1 MKMLLQNGYNN
12 MGKVNHKNNRGDIH
26 KITDAVIHLYLIYM
40 FVVFPLVLHDGYKD
54 ITITKYNF
62 FKNGVLA
69 LLIIMA
75 LLLVLYLTDRSGN
88 TGNPGNDRAASK
100 KHTILASDVFMGLFL
115 LAGFFAFIA
124 SKDRTAAFTG
134 ELGRRCGLAFL
145 LLVGAVY
152 ICVAAGCSLREWIYL
167 VFACTS
173 GLTYLMS
180 ILQHLEIDLFHLYA
194 SIRFDQRTTF
204 ISTFGN
210 INMFASFLCLTVPL
224 FMAAAMYADK
234 CWKRVLYTV
243 VLFLGGMAV
252 IAANSDVAYIGIGV
266 PVIVLLLAGIR
277 NRARTYDDRIV
288 SEQNSGCDPF
298 SGWLTGCTGIILGY
312 TVMAFLTTGTGKG
325 YDKLTGFAK
334 LVDHRLILTVVSIVL
349 VIGSLIYGW
358 YSKKK
363 TGHTV
368 AQKKVSKSVS
378 YKKHTTDCWKIIF
391 WIVIGILILTVFV
404 TVVTGVSNQWEI
416 FTFDD
421 EWGNYRGYVWS
432 RLTRI
437 YQDLPFVNKV
447 FGAGNESIYTLMSA
461 RYSDEMIE
469 VTGTVYD
476 SAHNEY
482 LQYLVTMGIAGL
494 ITYLGLIIS
503 SIVNGVKMV
512 KEDPLCIPLLA
523 GMIGYVVQAFVNVEQ
538 PITTPFLFL
547 FLALMAGMRRRSL
560 KAM

>member
-1 MKMLLQNGYNN
+1 
-12 MGKVNHKNNRGDIH
+12 MGKVDQKNKRGDIY
-26 KITDAVIHLYLIYM
+26 KITDAVIHLYLVYM
-40 FVVFPLVLHDGYKD
+40 FVIFPLVLHDGYKD

-88 TGNPGNDRAASK
+88 TGHPGSDRAVSK
-100 KHTILASDVFMGLFL
+100 KHTILASDVFMVLFL
-115 LAGFFAFIA
+115 IAGFFAFLA
-124 SKDRTAAFTG
+124 AKDRMAAFTG
-134 ELGRRCGLAFL
+134 ELGRRCGFAFL
-145 LLVGAVY
+145 LLVGAAY
-152 ICVAAGCSLREWIYL
+152 ICVAVGCSVKEWIYP
-167 VFACTS
+167 VFACVS

-194 SIRFDQRTTF
+194 SIRFDQRPMF

-210 INMFASFLCLTVPL
+210 INMYASFLCLAIPL
-224 FMAAAMYADK
+224 FMAAGMYADK
-234 CWKRVLYTV
+234 CWKRVLYTL

-266 PVIVLLLAGIR
+266 PMVVLLLAGIR
-277 NRARTYDDRIV
+277 NRVKTYDDRMVIGQK
-288 SEQNSGCDPF
+288 STCDPF
-298 SGWLTGCTGIILGY
+298 LGWLIGYAGIVLGY

-325 YDKLTGFAK
+325 YDKLTGLAK
-334 LVDHRLILTVVSIVL
+334 LVDHRLILTIESIVL
-349 VIGSLIYGW
+349 VIGSLLYGW
-358 YSKKK
+358 GSRKKADCV
-363 TGHTV
+363 V
-368 AQKKVSKSVS
+368 AQKKGLRSVKD
-378 YKKHTTDCWKIIF
+378 KKQASTMGCWKVIF
-391 WIVIGILILTVFV
+391 GSVVGILILTAFV
-404 TVVTGVSNQWEI
+404 TVVTGVGNQWEI

-421 EWGNYRGYVWS
+421 EWGNYRGYVWN
-432 RLTRI
+432 RLFRI

-447 FGAGNESIYTLMSA
+447 FGTGNESIYTLMSA

-482 LQYLVTMGIAGL
+482 LQYLVTMGIVGL
-494 ITYLGLIIS
+494 ITYLGLIIT
-503 SIVNGVKMV
+503 SIVNGVKLV
-512 KEDPLCIPLLA
+512 KENPLCMPLLA

-547 FLALMAGMRRRSL
+547 FLALMAGMRRRS
-560 KAM
+560 

>member
-1 MKMLLQNGYNN
+1 MLLQNGYNN

-26 KITDAVIHLYLIYM
+26 KITNAVIHLYLIYM

-69 LLIIMA
+69 LLIIMT

-88 TGNPGNDRAASK
+88 TGYPGNDRAASK

-115 LAGFFAFIA
+115 FAGFFAFIA
-124 SKDRTAAFTG
+124 SKDRMAAFTG

-152 ICVAAGCSLREWIYL
+152 VCVAAGCSLREWIYP

-204 ISTFGN
+204 ISTYGN
-210 INMFASFLCLTVPL
+210 INMYASFLCLTIPL
-224 FMAAAMYADK
+224 FMAAGMYADK
-234 CWKRVLYTV
+234 CWKCVLYTV

-266 PVIVLLLAGIR
+266 PMVVLLLAGIR
-277 NRARTYDDRIV
+277 NRIKASDNTTV
-288 SEQNSGCDPF
+288 PGQNSDFDPF
-298 SGWLTGCTGIILGY
+298 FGWLIGCTGIVLGY
-312 TVMAFLTTGTGKG
+312 TVMAFLTTGTGRG
-325 YDKLTGFAK
+325 YDKLTGLAG
-334 LVDHRLILTVVSIVL
+334 LVDHRLVLTIVSIVS
-349 VIGSLIYGW
+349 VIGCLLYGC
-358 YSKKK
+358 SRRMAD
-363 TGHTV
+363 HAV
-368 AQKKVSKSVS
+368 AQKKASKSVRD
-378 YKKHTTDCWKIIF
+378 KKHTTGCWKIIY
-391 WIVIGILILTVFV
+391 WITIGILILATFV
-404 TVVTGVSNQWEI
+404 TVITGISNNWEI

-421 EWGNYRGYVWS
+421 EWGNFRGYVWS

-560 KAM
+560 KAMCE

>member
-1 MKMLLQNGYNN
+1 
-12 MGKVNHKNNRGDIH
+12 MGKANHKNNGDIH
-26 KITDAVIHLYLIYM
+26 KITDAVIHLYLVYM

-75 LLLVLYLTDRSGN
+75 LLLILYLTDRAGN
-88 TGNPGNDRAASK
+88 NPNKAVTEK
-100 KHTILASDVFMGLFL
+100 KRKIILVSDIFMGLFL
-115 LAGFFAFIA
+115 LAGFCAFIA
-124 SKDRTAAFTG
+124 SNDRMAAFTG
-134 ELGRRCGLAFL
+134 EMGRRCGLAFL

-152 ICVAAGCSLREWIYL
+152 VCLAVGCSLKEWIYL

-173 GLTYLMS
+173 GFAYLMS

-194 SIRFDQRTTF
+194 SIRFDQRSMF

-210 INMFASFLCLTVPL
+210 INMYASFLCLTIPL
-224 FMAAAMYADK
+224 FMAASMYAEK

-252 IAANSDVAYIGIGV
+252 IAANSDVAYLGIGV
-266 PVIVLLLAGIR
+266 PMVVLLLTGIR
-277 NRARTYDDRIV
+277 AKARDARIV
-288 SEQNSGCDPF
+288 SGQNSDCDPF
-298 SGWLTGCTGIILGY
+298 FGWITGCAGIVLGY
-312 TVMAFLTTGTGKG
+312 TVMAFLTTGTGRG
-325 YDKLTGFAK
+325 YDKLTGLVR
-334 LVDHRLILTVVSIVL
+334 LVDHRLILVIVSIVL

-358 YSKKK
+358 YGRR
-363 TGHTV
+363 TADRAV
-368 AQKKVSKSVS
+368 VQKKASKSVRD
-378 YKKHTTDCWKIIF
+378 KKYTIGCWKIIF
-391 WIVIGILILTVFV
+391 WIVVGILILTAFV
-404 TVVTGVSNQWEI
+404 TVVTGVNNRWEI

-432 RLTRI
+432 RLARI
-437 YQDLPFVNKV
+437 YQGLPFVNKV

-494 ITYLGLIIS
+494 AIYLGLIIS
-503 SIVNGVKMV
+503 SIVNGVKLV
-512 KEDPLCIPLLA
+512 KADPLCMPLLA
-523 GMIGYVVQAFVNVEQ
+523 GMIGYIVQAFVNVEQ

-547 FLALMAGMRRRSL
+547 FLALIAGIRRRKL
-560 KAM
+560 KAMRE